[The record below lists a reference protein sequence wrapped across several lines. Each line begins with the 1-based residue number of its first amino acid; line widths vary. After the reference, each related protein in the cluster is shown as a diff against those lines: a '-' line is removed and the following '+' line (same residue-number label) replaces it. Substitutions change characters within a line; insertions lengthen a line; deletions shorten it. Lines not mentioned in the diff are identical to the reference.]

1 MDPKLA
7 VITGASGGIGYEL
20 AIQFAKNGYDLVLIA
35 RRQKILEQFA
45 HELQQQYKIR
55 VFPITLDLTIP
66 ESIETLYQ
74 QLKNLNQPV
83 DVLIN
88 NAGFGYF
95 SFFPE
100 SNINKT
106 MQMLQLNITSLT
118 HLTRLVSKDMLDR
131 NSGKIMNVASTAA
144 FQPGPLMAVYYA
156 SKAYVLSFSQAL
168 DQELKDTNIHV
179 SALCPGATATGFQE
193 LAELE
198 NSKLMN
204 QMSLMGIMTAEE
216 VATITYNKFMKGKR
230 IIIPGI
236 MNKVGVFAN
245 RLFSR
250 KFMTKVIHKMQES
263 R

>member
-1 MDPKLA
+1 MERKLA

-20 AIQFAKNGYDLVLIA
+20 AIQFAKNGYGLVLVA
-35 RRQKILEQFA
+35 RRQQVLEQFA
-45 HELQQQYKIR
+45 HELTQQYK
-55 VFPITLDLTIP
+55 VKVTPIILDLTIP
-66 ESIETLYQ
+66 ESIDALYH
-74 QLKNLNQPV
+74 QLKQLGQPV

-100 SNINKT
+100 SDIQKT
-106 MQMLQLNITSLT
+106 LQMLQLNIISLT
-118 HLTRLVSKDMLDR
+118 HLTRLISTDMLAR
-131 NSGKIMNVASTAA
+131 NNGKIMNVASTAA

-168 DQELKDTNIHV
+168 DQELKSSNVRV

-193 LAELE
+193 IAELE

-204 QMSLMGIMTAEE
+204 RMRLMGIMSADE
-216 VATITYNKFMKGKR
+216 VARIAYKKFMQGKR
-230 IIIPGI
+230 IIIPGF
-236 MNKVGVFAN
+236 MNKVGVHAT

-250 KFMTKVIHKMQES
+250 KFMTKVIHKMQET

>member
-1 MDPKLA
+1 MNYT
-7 VITGASGGIGYEL
+7 INT
-20 AIQFAKNGYDLVLIA
+20 
-35 RRQKILEQFA
+35 RRF
-45 HELQQQYKIR
+45 
-55 VFPITLDLTIP
+55 
-66 ESIETLYQ
+66 
-74 QLKNLNQPV
+74 N
-83 DVLIN
+83 
-88 NAGFGYF
+88 
-95 SFFPE
+95 
-100 SNINKT
+100 
-106 MQMLQLNITSLT
+106 
-118 HLTRLVSKDMLDR
+118 
-131 NSGKIMNVASTAA
+131 
-144 FQPGPLMAVYYA
+144 
-156 SKAYVLSFSQAL
+156 
-168 DQELKDTNIHV
+168 
-179 SALCPGATATGFQE
+179 TATGFQE

>member
-1 MDPKLA
+1 MEHKLA

-20 AIQFAKNGYDLVLIA
+20 SIQFAKNGYNLVLVA
-35 RRQKILEQFA
+35 RRRQILEQFA
-45 HELQQQYKIR
+45 HELQQQYKIK
-55 VFPITLDLTIP
+55 VIPIALDLTIP
-66 ESIETLYQ
+66 ESVKTLYN
-74 QLKNLNQPV
+74 QLKQLYQSV

-100 SNINKT
+100 SNIQKT
-106 MQMLQLNITSLT
+106 LQMLHLNIVSLT
-118 HLTRLVSKDMLDR
+118 HLTRLISTDMVSY

-168 DQELKDTNIHV
+168 DQELKSSNIRV
-179 SALCPGATATGFQE
+179 SALCPGATLTGFQK

-204 QMSLMGIMTAEE
+204 RMRLMGIMSADE
-216 VATITYNKFMKGKR
+216 VARIAYKKFMQGKR
-230 IIIPGI
+230 IIIPGF
-236 MNKVGVFAN
+236 MNKVGVHAN
-245 RLFSR
+245 RFFSR
-250 KFMTKVIHKMQES
+250 KFMTRVIHKMQET

>member
-1 MDPKLA
+1 
-7 VITGASGGIGYEL
+7 T
-20 AIQFAKNGYDLVLIA
+20 
-35 RRQKILEQFA
+35 
-45 HELQQQYKIR
+45 
-55 VFPITLDLTIP
+55 
-66 ESIETLYQ
+66 
-74 QLKNLNQPV
+74 
-83 DVLIN
+83 
-88 NAGFGYF
+88 
-95 SFFPE
+95 
-100 SNINKT
+100 
-106 MQMLQLNITSLT
+106 
-118 HLTRLVSKDMLDR
+118 SKDCIRKMNYTINTR
-131 NSGKIMNVASTAA
+131 RFNSN
-144 FQPGPLMAVYYA
+144 
-156 SKAYVLSFSQAL
+156 
-168 DQELKDTNIHV
+168 
-179 SALCPGATATGFQE
+179 TGFQE

>member
-1 MDPKLA
+1 MLYISDRKHEEKEYFMDPKLA

-179 SALCPGATATGFQE
+179 SALCPGAINA
-193 LAELE
+193 AD
-198 NSKLMN
+198 K
-204 QMSLMGIMTAEE
+204 
-216 VATITYNKFMKGKR
+216 YC
-230 IIIPGI
+230 
-236 MNKVGVFAN
+236 
-245 RLFSR
+245 
-250 KFMTKVIHKMQES
+250 VI
-263 R
+263 